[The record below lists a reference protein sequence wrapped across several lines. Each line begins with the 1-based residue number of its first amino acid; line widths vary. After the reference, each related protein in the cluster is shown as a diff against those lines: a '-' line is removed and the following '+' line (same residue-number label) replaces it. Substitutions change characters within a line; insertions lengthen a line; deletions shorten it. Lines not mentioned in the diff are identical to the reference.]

1 MRIEQNFL
9 ESDLIELE
17 KVFSKSMEY
26 KNPMLKK
33 GKRFIKIWNSL
44 LILATILFECNIA
57 LRILKGKFSLEMM
70 LYIVVGVIIF
80 FIVFFGDMLE
90 KKMNPENVVKQK
102 YGEPFV
108 VILNESTLVYK
119 QTDFLYTEIK
129 FIIEYKNF
137 LFIKTNKRWLIIKAN
152 REEKNTILS
161 KVKENI
167 TIQPIKKEEP
177 FDLREFR

>member
-9 ESDLIELE
+9 ESDLVELE
-17 KVFSKSMEY
+17 KVFSESIEY
-26 KNPMLKK
+26 KNPILRK

-44 LILATILFECNIA
+44 VILATILFECNVG
-57 LRILKGKFSLEMM
+57 LRILRGEFLWEMM

-80 FIVFFGDMLE
+80 FIVFFGDMQE

-102 YGEPFV
+102 YGEPFD
-108 VILNESTLVYK
+108 VIFNESTLVYK

-129 FIIEYKNF
+129 YIIEYKNF
-137 LFIKTNKRWLIIKAN
+137 FFIKTNKRWLIIKAN